1 MNLLYF
7 YNNVKKKKK
16 KVTGNL
22 STITFFVQTF
32 LINFL
37 LKKNLQLKKLHSSF
51 HITSNFLFYIL
62 T

>member
-7 YNNVKKKKK
+7 YNNVKKKKKK

-37 LKKNLQLKKLHSSF
+37 LKKNLQLKK
-51 HITSNFLFYIL
+51 TSLKFSHYE
-62 T
+62 